1 MRFGPVELPESREV
15 RVQRLYP
22 RTMLKPAV
30 RTMLVPAPKA
40 GAGRSQGSGRQ
51 APATQLGAQTL
62 RDQELL
68 TWCRELIE
76 SVLGGLE
83 APVAAE

>member
-1 MRFGPVELPESREV
+1 VRFAPVELPESREV

-30 RTMLVPAPKA
+30 RTMLVPVPKA
-40 GAGRSQGSGRQ
+40 VPGQGSGRQ
-51 APATQLGAQTL
+51 APAVSLGAQPL

-68 TWCRELIE
+68 TWCRELVE
-76 SVLGGLE
+76 SVFGGLE
-83 APVAAE
+83 APAAEG

>member
-1 MRFGPVELPESREV
+1 
-15 RVQRLYP
+15 
-22 RTMLKPAV
+22 MLKPAV
-30 RTMLVPAPKA
+30 RTMLVPVPKA
-40 GAGRSQGSGRQ
+40 GAGQTQGSGRQ
-51 APATQLGAQTL
+51 APAVHLGAQPL

-68 TWCRELIE
+68 TWCRELVE